1 MDRDFKIVIVNRDRE
16 FSSDRGPNR
25 IVIVNRNRDREFS
38 SDRGELFLLIQYH
51 LVIEQLLVGSA
62 GFVGWPGWAGWEPN
76 RPLHRES

>member
-38 SDRGELFLLIQYH
+38 SDRGELFF
-51 LVIEQLLVGSA
+51 LVGSA
-62 GFVGWPGWAGWEPN
+62 GFVGWAGWAGWEPN